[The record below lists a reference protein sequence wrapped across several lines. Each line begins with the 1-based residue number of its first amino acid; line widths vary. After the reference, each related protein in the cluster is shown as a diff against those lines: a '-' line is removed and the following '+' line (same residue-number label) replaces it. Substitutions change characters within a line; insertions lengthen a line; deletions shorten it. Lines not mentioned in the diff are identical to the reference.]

1 MVASKGGGGGSSG
14 GGGGAGLTNLI
25 PPTTAECCMCGDYG
39 LSQQLFRCKICKSRF
54 QHKYCSNQYPKAESY
69 KSCNW
74 CLTQKHESGKS
85 TSPSS
90 PCINNSGDDHRDHDV
105 RNKRNADDKTSLI
118 KKVHRLSP
126 EKESPKRAA
135 GGIVEEKNH
144 VVLRK
149 SKSANHLAIGGGI
162 KARPLFKNRVR
173 RYKLLDEVSSQ

>member
-1 MVASKGGGGGSSG
+1 MAYPNSFSDAKSANPDFSTSNSIKIHQFRSKIS
-14 GGGGAGLTNLI
+14 LFDLNF
-25 PPTTAECCMCGDYG
+25 
-39 LSQQLFRCKICKSRF
+39 SQISKFCHR
-54 QHKYCSNQYPKAESY
+54 YCSNQYPKAESY

-90 PCINNSGDDHRDHDV
+90 PGINNSGDDHRDHDV

-118 KKVHRLSP
+118 KKLHGLSP
-126 EKESPKRAA
+126 EKESPKRTA

-162 KARPLFKNRVR
+162 KAKPLFKNRVR
-173 RYKLLDEVSSQ
+173 RYKLLDEVSGQ